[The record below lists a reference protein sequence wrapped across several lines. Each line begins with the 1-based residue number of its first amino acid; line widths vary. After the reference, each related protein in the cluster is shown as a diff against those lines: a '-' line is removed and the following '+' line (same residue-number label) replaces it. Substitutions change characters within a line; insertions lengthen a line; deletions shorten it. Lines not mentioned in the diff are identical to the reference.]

1 MKLQNYTTSY
11 FAGVLLVLLGIWAVI
26 FYLEMLDEIYDSLD
40 DGLENQ
46 KMLVIQRAKE
56 QSEILDK
63 PEFDDGSYTIKKVSS
78 NYGLQ
83 FKDTYRDTLMY
94 MQNEDDFEPVRLL
107 ESVFKLDNSY
117 YKIKIVTSMVEEDDL
132 IEDLLFSLIMLY
144 LGLIVSILLLNNLIL
159 KKIWNPFY
167 LLLNQLKDF
176 RIDKDKTIT
185 TSPSKIDEF
194 NLLNKRIEQ
203 MLGKSVE
210 SYNSQKQF
218 IENAA
223 HELQTPLAISINKL
237 ELLVENNDLTE
248 EQIAMIASA
257 LNNLEG
263 LTRMNKSLL
272 LLSKIENSQ
281 YDDDESVNFGEI
293 SKELIEDFQ
302 DLAAHK
308 GMKINFEESGSLNII
323 MNRQLARVLISN
335 LFKNAIIHGAEE
347 NTIEV
352 KVSNDKFSVS
362 NAGRAEA
369 LNPEKIFSRFQSIRT
384 SKRSNGIG
392 LAISKAITERYN
404 LNLNYEFTDR
414 HNFYITR

>member
-11 FAGVLLVLLGIWAVI
+11 FAGVLLVLLSIWAVI

-56 QSEILDK
+56 QTDILNK
-63 PEFDDGSYTIKKVSS
+63 PEFDDGSYTIKKVSP

-94 MQNEDDFEPVRLL
+94 MQNEDDFEPVRML

-144 LGLIVSILLLNNLIL
+144 LGLIVSILLLNNFIL

-237 ELLVENNDLTE
+237 ELLVENNNLTE
-248 EQIAMIASA
+248 DQIAMIASA

-281 YDDDESVNFGEI
+281 YDDDETVNLAEI

-302 DLAAHK
+302 DLATHK
-308 GMKINFEESGSLNII
+308 GMKINFVEAGSLNIS

-362 NAGRAEA
+362 NAGRTEA
-369 LNPEKIFSRFQSIRT
+369 LNPDKIFSRFQSIRT

-404 LNLNYEFTDR
+404 LNLNYEFTGR

>member
-11 FAGVLLVLLGIWAVI
+11 FAGVLLILLSVWAVI

-56 QSEILDK
+56 QPDILHK
-63 PEFDDGSYTIKKVSS
+63 SEFDDGSYTIKKVSP

-94 MQNEDDFEPVRLL
+94 MQNEDDFEPVRML

-144 LGLIVSILLLNNLIL
+144 LGLIVSILLLNNFIL

-237 ELLVENNDLTE
+237 ELLVENNNLTE

-281 YDDDESVNFGEI
+281 YDDDDTVNFAEI
-293 SKELIEDFQ
+293 CKDLIEDFQ

-308 GMKINFEESGSLNII
+308 GMKINFEESSSLNIS

-335 LFKNAIIHGAEE
+335 LFKNAIIHGAEG

-404 LNLNYEFTDR
+404 LNLNYEFTGK
-414 HNFYITR
+414 HIFYITR